1 MTAGKLVQHKVE
13 ELELEGL
20 PWSHYSIYWS
30 TVHVH
35 SCCKCRQQ
43 TSLMMTSL
51 TSWHKMIWWARTVQQ
66 EQHW

>member
-30 TVHVH
+30 TVHVPYTRDN
-35 SCCKCRQQ
+35 KIKYQ
-43 TSLMMTSL
+43 
-51 TSWHKMIWWARTVQQ
+51 
-66 EQHW
+66 